1 MNAKAWL
8 ENTRLKYG
16 VWKRERAEKA
26 EERRARMVPGAAP
39 FVWCLFITF
48 VGIFTLLGST
58 WLFTVFIAGSV
69 GHLDWFSDYQA
80 TESGVSRWVWN
91 FEAAIHWLPAIGLWA
106 MCLGIGIFNA
116 CWIELRK
123 HFSGAFRNWIT
134 GLGLATALFMV
145 AGGVAMQQRGTDART
160 RDEAAAV
167 GAAQAGVAALDAEL
181 VALERRWETLC
192 APNLTTWQAQ
202 ACRSGETAW
211 QDRIEIARQQYRE
224 NDPQYMII
232 ARAIADAREGDRM
245 QARLAEL
252 RGQRAAASVQT
263 VQAETATV
271 RADGWMASLAT
282 LLEDLRKPIA
292 SILGELLAMSAFS
305 MALNAW
311 ASRRPYSV
319 PSGASGWADEG
330 LQIEDKRAEDSIG
343 RNSYIRDT
351 GTFVRDAK
359 GNDEIML
366 DEDGAPLKE
375 VRYWKREDGRPLV
388 KNRPQQ
394 VNIQPDIPESETG
407 VTHDGGNRIAVGA
420 DGLGGVMES
429 AIPEKGEDSSEDSIT
444 SGHRD
449 GESDKQDGDRDRERE
464 EAPQGEHADF
474 GPIHSEPSEPEMSE
488 DELREVYPELAAEER
503 SGEEPEAETNQA
515 EAEEENQRAA
525 IHHEPREPETNPAR
539 LLAAE

>member
-1 MNAKAWL
+1 MKFDPKGWAENA
-8 ENTRLKYG
+8 RLKYG

-80 TESGVSRWVWN
+80 TEGGVSRWVWN

-319 PSGASGWADEG
+319 PSGVSGWADEAH
-330 LQIEDKRAEDSIG
+330 QIEDMTAQDAPKPQPMKPAREVVTDAE
-343 RNSYIRDT
+343 T
-351 GTFVRDAK
+351 G
-359 GNDEIML
+359 E
-366 DEDGAPLKE
+366 E
-375 VRYWKREDGRPLV
+375 LV
-388 KNRPQQ
+388 KITPRPHWRKRKGKPQK
-394 VNIQPDIPESETG
+394 VETEVVALPDEVG
-407 VTHDGGNRIAVGA
+407 VVQDGGNRIAVGA

-429 AIPEKGEDSSEDSIT
+429 IGDIT
-444 SGHRD
+444 SPTEHRN
-449 GESDKQDGDRDRERE
+449 ENAVPEEKVASVNASD
-464 EAPQGEHADF
+464 ADNEVEN
-474 GPIHSEPSEPEMSE
+474 PVHSEFSEPEMSE
-488 DELREVYPELAAEER
+488 DELREVYPELAAA
-503 SGEEPEAETNQA
+503 EAHPDHSDGA
-515 EAEEENQRAA
+515 ADREAEEEADGEQPE
-525 IHHEPREPETNPAR
+525 HHEPREPETNPAR